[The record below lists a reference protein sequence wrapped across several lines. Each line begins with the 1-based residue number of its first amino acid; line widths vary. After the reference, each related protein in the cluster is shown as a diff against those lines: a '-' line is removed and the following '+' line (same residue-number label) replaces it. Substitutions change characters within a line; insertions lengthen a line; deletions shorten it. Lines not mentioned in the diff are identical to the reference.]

1 MTLSIYN
8 TLTRRKEEFKP
19 IQEGEVKMYVCGVT
33 VYDLCHI
40 GHARAAIVFDVI
52 YRYLRYLGYKVTYVR
67 NFTDVDDKIIKRA
80 HEEGVSPEEIAERY
94 IREFYTDMNPLNI
107 EPPTYEPKAT
117 MHIIEMI
124 DMIKKL
130 IEKGYAY
137 QSDGDVFFSVR
148 SFSEY
153 GGLSGK
159 NTDELIAGA
168 RIEINEKKN
177 DPLDFALWKASKSG
191 EPWWE
196 SPWGKGRPG
205 WHIECSAM
213 GQKYLGQSFDIHGGG
228 KDLIFPHH
236 ENEIAQ
242 SYAATGNPP
251 VRYWVHNGFVN
262 INKEKMSK
270 SLGNFFT
277 IRDMVKRF
285 NPEVIRFFLLSSHYR
300 SPIDFSDQNLN
311 EARINLDRFY
321 DLFLFYDMVSK
332 ENPTLPPLTKGKDEG
347 IIKEGSDDELIQRF
361 EEAMNDDFNTAQVIG
376 HLNSELH
383 HLNSK
388 RGGEVRDEF
397 LREITTLKNI
407 GRVLGLFGQNPV
419 EYFEKEKSIGIASL
433 GISEE
438 EVLRLIDERE
448 KARRDKRWLDADRI
462 RNELSLKGII
472 LEDTPRGTKW
482 KIKG

>member
-1 MTLSIYN
+1 MNLSIYN
-8 TLTRRKEEFKP
+8 TFTKRKEEFKP

-80 HEEGVSPEEIAERY
+80 HEEGVSTEEIAERY
-94 IREFYTDMNPLNI
+94 IKEFYTDMNPLNI

-117 MHIIEMI
+117 MHIAEMI
-124 DMIKKL
+124 NMIKKL

-168 RIEINEKKN
+168 RVEINEKKN

-321 DLFLFYDMVSK
+321 DLFLFYDMVVK
-332 ENPTLPPLTKGKDEG
+332 ENPTMPPFIKGKDEG
-347 IIKEGSDDELIQRF
+347 IVEGRSDNELIQRF

-407 GRVLGLFGQNPV
+407 GGVLGLFGQNPV

-448 KARRDKRWLDADRI
+448 KARREKRWSDADRI
-462 RNELSLKGII
+462 RNDLSLKGII